1 MITATVSEKIEK
13 MAKAT
18 KTPAKGNKPKAK
30 VAKDA
35 KPVVETQLEQIDAK
49 AATVK
54 RLATDLIAKAKKEGA
69 VFVQRVA
76 AEPVAAEPVAAE
88 PVAPAEPVA
97 AEPAIPPSLK
107 DQVFAD
113 FGLRQGTHRAVMVS
127 HLIDHLNEQVPF
139 ATLAAIA
146 WAGVQQ
152 KTNTTTSVS
161 TSVKKLERRIIRN
174 KLEDRY
180 TIRRE
185 VIDGALTAGLY
196 KL

>member
-69 VFVQRVA
+69 VFVQR
-76 AEPVAAEPVAAE
+76 VAAEPVAAE